1 MSIADQKPGVIGAI
15 GTVGQAV
22 TQGVQKEVKK
32 TVKNSLEQL
41 TGKERK
47 EMAPGATAIEA
58 AQAEAAKKQHSQ
70 DVTNWL
76 YGPSAETPPVPAQA
90 EQKPEGKAIDIK
102 TQLGFG
108 EKPQQAE
115 NLAGQLGL
123 KTEPHTN
130 NVPINP
136 LEQVSAQININPTPP
151 KTPEEQQKA
160 AQLKQQLHNEYY
172 QRLTTPQKPPE
183 TEERMEEAREKQET
197 AAQRMERLE
206 QEDLQKKQ
214 EEAEKKKPISVDQAQ
229 NMEKHRG
236 SSG

>member
-1 MSIADQKPGVIGAI
+1 MSIADQKPGVIGAVSTI
-15 GTVGQAV
+15 GQTVA
-22 TQGVQKEVKK
+22 QGVKKEIK
-32 TVKNSLEQL
+32 TVAKNSLEQL

-47 EMAPGATAIEA
+47 EMAPEAATIQA

-70 DVTNWL
+70 DVANWL
-76 YGPSAETPPVPAQA
+76 YGPPTETPPLPVQA
-90 EQKPEGKAIDIK
+90 EPKSEGKAFDVK

-108 EKPQQAE
+108 EKPQHAE
-115 NLAGQLGL
+115 NLVGQLGL
-123 KTEPHTN
+123 KTAPHNTSET
-130 NVPINP
+130 INP
-136 LEQVSAQININPTPP
+136 LEQISTQININPTPP
-151 KTPEEQQKA
+151 KTPEEQQKT

-214 EEAEKKKPISVDQAQ
+214 EEAEKKKPIAVDQAQ